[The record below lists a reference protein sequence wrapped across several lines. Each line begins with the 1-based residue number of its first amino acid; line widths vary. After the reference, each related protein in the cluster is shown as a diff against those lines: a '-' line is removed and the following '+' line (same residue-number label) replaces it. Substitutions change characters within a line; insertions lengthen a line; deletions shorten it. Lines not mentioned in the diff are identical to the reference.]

1 MAWTP
6 CMNAL
11 ALSRCTS
18 SLTGWWDIQK
28 LDTCVTTTDLVAYF
42 DADSDNYDDC
52 DDDQLTS
59 PQV

>member
-11 ALSRCTS
+11 ALSRRTS
-18 SLTGWWDIQK
+18 SLTGWWDMQK
-28 LDTCVTTTDLVAYF
+28 LDTCVTTTDFIAYF
-42 DADSDNYDDC
+42 DADSDDDDGC
-52 DDDQLTS
+52 DDDQLTN